1 MPTRLQATAHLTD
14 GPVTSVDFGVN
25 YNTRE
30 KELIADEFFLGVAG
44 GGFNVVPTQF
54 RLAPTSLAFIG
65 IPGMVSYDTLGLLNS
80 GFFNRVRN
88 PNSDVLAKNWSV
100 EETIVTPFIRANLE
114 TTFAG
119 MPLTGNVGFQVAMV
133 DQSSS
138 GFAATGGG
146 AGTRSVA
153 VTGGDT
159 YSEFLPSAN
168 LIFEIGDQR
177 FLRLAAARTQARPR
191 MDEMRASRTFG
202 FNNALNVPGATV
214 NSSPWSGGGGNPEL
228 KPWIANVFDI
238 SIEQYFGRSAYVSL
252 AGFYK
257 DLDTY
262 IYNQNLVFDFT
273 GFPTGAGAPVIN
285 EGLVSAPAN
294 GEGGAIYGV
303 EFSVSTPFDFISP
316 ALEGFGGQFS
326 VSSTESEIQPN
337 PSSPATPIP
346 GLSETVAN
354 LTLYYERDGVQARI
368 SNRYRS
374 EFLGEV
380 AGFGNGRTLRQVGA
394 ESIVDAQ
401 IGYQFE
407 SGPLEGLSAQFQ
419 VNNLT
424 DEPFYTYENGDER
437 RIIDHQVYG
446 RTFLVG
452 LNYRY

>member
-1 MPTRLQATAHLTD
+1 
-14 GPVTSVDFGVN
+14 
-25 YNTRE
+25 
-30 KELIADEFFLGVAG
+30 
-44 GGFNVVPTQF
+44 
-54 RLAPTSLAFIG
+54 
-65 IPGMVSYDTLGLLNS
+65 
-80 GFFNRVRN
+80 
-88 PNSDVLAKNWSV
+88 
-100 EETIVTPFIRANLE
+100 
-114 TTFAG
+114 
-119 MPLTGNVGFQVAMV
+119 
-133 DQSSS
+133 
-138 GFAATGGG
+138 
-146 AGTRSVA
+146 
-153 VTGGDT
+153 
-159 YSEFLPSAN
+159 
-168 LIFEIGDQR
+168 
-177 FLRLAAARTQARPR
+177 

-202 FNNALNVPGATV
+202 FNAALNVPGATV

-228 KPWIANVFDI
+228 KPWIANVYDI

-252 AGFYK
+252 AAFYK

-262 IYNQNLVFDFT
+262 IYNQNQVADFT
-273 GFPTGAGAPVIN
+273 GFPTGAGTAVIN
-285 EGLVSAPAN
+285 QGIVSAPAN
-294 GEGGAIYGV
+294 GEGGALYGI
-303 EFSVSTPFDFISP
+303 EFAVSTPFDFISP

-326 VSSTESEIQPN
+326 ISSTESEIQPDPGN
-337 PSSPATPIP
+337 PATPIP

-354 LTLYYERDGVQARI
+354 LTVYYERDGVQARI